1 MKIKLL
7 SIVLATFILVG
18 LIGCAANEQVSP
30 TIFVRASDGAQITTG
45 MHRDYIENI
54 LEIMSEE
61 DKSILE
67 PSEVPYRMG
76 LYGDANN
83 FIRINY
89 NGDGVAW
96 SIGIWCRDWTVAGGI
111 SIGDNIQR
119 VINNRSFEYIEH
131 SEWTNSYGVL
141 LEDEENLTI
150 LSFLYNEERNIRL
163 IMLYSMYYAF
173 SV

>member
-1 MKIKLL
+1 
-7 SIVLATFILVG
+7 V
-18 LIGCAANEQVSP
+18 NEQVYP

-54 LEIMSEE
+54 LAPMSEE
-61 DKSILE
+61 DKGILE

-83 FIRINY
+83 FIRIHY

-111 SIGDNIQR
+111 SIGDNVQG
-119 VINNRSFEYIEH
+119 VINRRRFEYTDTEH
-131 SEWTNSYGVL
+131 SEWSNSFDILFEDDESWAVL
-141 LEDEENLTI
+141 K
-150 LSFLYNEERNIRL
+150 FMYNEEGYIRGM
-163 IMLYSMYYAF
+163 MLNDF
-173 SV
+173 L